1 MAHPQCLI
9 YTAESGFTEA
19 MNLLVCDLPD
29 IKVTKPKGLSSH
41 LFFQAINGPN
51 AIAFAQL
58 SSRTQNKHRRVH
70 SLSGGKAQNVPGV
83 SYCLKIIEVSHQY
96 RNMGVGSALLDEVIR
111 FCMDERVTSI
121 YGEAKGDIK
130 ALRHWYQEKGFDMD
144 SVDNIQ
150 LPLTA

>member
-1 MAHPQCLI
+1 MAHLQCRLKI
-9 YTAESGFTEA
+9 TESGFTEA
-19 MNLLVCDLPD
+19 MNSLECDLPD

-41 LFFQAINGPN
+41 LFFQAFCGPN
-51 AIAFAQL
+51 AIGFARL
-58 SSRTQNKHRRVH
+58 SSRTQNKHRRVRFYNAD
-70 SLSGGKAQNVPGV
+70 KTQNIPGV